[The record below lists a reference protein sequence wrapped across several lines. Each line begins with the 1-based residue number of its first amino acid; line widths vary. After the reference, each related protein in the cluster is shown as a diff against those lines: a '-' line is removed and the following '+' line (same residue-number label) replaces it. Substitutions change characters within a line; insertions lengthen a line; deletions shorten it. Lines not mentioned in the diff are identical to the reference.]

1 MIKLFNLSE
10 NKFLRN
16 LFQID
21 LRNEPAYGEDKLYVT
36 FKTISTGE
44 YIIGFTIARIHRLCP
59 KQTSRCPA

>member
-21 LRNEPAYGEDKLYVT
+21 LQNEPAYGEDK
-36 FKTISTGE
+36 
-44 YIIGFTIARIHRLCP
+44 
-59 KQTSRCPA
+59 